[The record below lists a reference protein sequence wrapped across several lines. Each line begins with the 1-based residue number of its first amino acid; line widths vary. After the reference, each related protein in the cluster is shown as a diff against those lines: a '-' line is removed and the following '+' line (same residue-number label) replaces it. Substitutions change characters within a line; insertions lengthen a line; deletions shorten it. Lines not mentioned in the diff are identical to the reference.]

1 MQHSGVGSQPCCTMT
16 LYQLGRVC
24 MDRKHT
30 EVERYIGQLT
40 KEDEAIQAVGQL
52 HSTKA
57 SG

>member
-1 MQHSGVGSQPCCTMT
+1 MT